1 MSKLYVFAH
10 QDDEVAIAPRIARDV
25 ASGARVVCAFLTDG
39 GAPAVRD
46 AESRAVLASLG
57 VHDVIFVGLPERTLV
72 EHLEEAY
79 HALKERDAEEIITL
93 AWEGGH
99 QDHDAAHLVA
109 LALAKIKG
117 VRCLECPLYRG
128 YFRVLSPLRVSERRR
143 LTARDVAKRAMLCWR
158 YPSQRR
164 SWLWLGGGV
173 GLRGGGGG
181 CGCGGARSFVR
192 REPNV
197 CSMHRESGFY
207 TSGVFDSRGSGS
219 SRPRGRSSSSASSS
233 GPRFIGS
240 RGIDCRSYDAA
251 VISSCTPSMI
261 ASAGSTTV
269 PVGAFRRWRTYQSQL
284 YAP

>member
-117 VRCLECPLYRG
+117 VRCLEFPLYRG

-164 SWLWLGGGV
+164 SWLWLGWWLW
-173 GLRGGGGG
+173 LRWSEVV
-181 CGCGGARSFVR
+181 CEARAERVLDAPGKRLLYER
-192 REPNV
+192 RFRFP
-197 CSMHRESGFY
+197 RERF
-207 TSGVFDSRGSGS
+207 FAAA
-219 SRPRGRSSSSASSS
+219 RP
-233 GPRFIGS
+233 FIEQ
-240 RGIDCRSYDAA
+240 RIVQRAA
-251 VISSCTPSMI
+251 VHRL
-261 ASAGSTTV
+261 A
-269 PVGAFRRWRTYQSQL
+269 RD
-284 YAP
+284 